1 MIYLVILGVL
11 DGILM
16 GFVRHEA
23 KLISVNYLTL
33 FENVDDIWILGRFVE
48 LIFGMCAIDLE

>member
-1 MIYLVILGVL
+1 MIYLVILWVL

-33 FENVDDIWILGRFVE
+33 FENVGYMWILSWFVE
-48 LIFGMCAIDLE
+48 LIFEMCAIDLE

>member
-23 KLISVNYLTL
+23 KLISGNYLTL
-33 FENVDDIWILGRFVE
+33 FENVDDMLVLSWFVE
-48 LIFGMCAIDLE
+48 LIFGMCVIDLE

>member
-11 DGILM
+11 DRILM

-33 FENVDDIWILGRFVE
+33 FENVGDMWILSRFVE
-48 LIFGMCAIDLE
+48 LIFEMCAIDLE

>member
-1 MIYLVILGVL
+1 
-11 DGILM
+11 M

-33 FENVDDIWILGRFVE
+33 FENVSDMRIVSWFVE
-48 LIFGMCAIDLE
+48 LIFEMSTIDLE

>member
-23 KLISVNYLTL
+23 KLILVNYLTL
-33 FENVDDIWILGRFVE
+33 FENVGDMWILSWFVE
-48 LIFGMCAIDLE
+48 LIFEMCAIGLE

>member
-11 DGILM
+11 DGILR

-33 FENVDDIWILGRFVE
+33 FENVGGIWILSWFVE
-48 LIFGMCAIDLE
+48 LIFDVCAIDLE